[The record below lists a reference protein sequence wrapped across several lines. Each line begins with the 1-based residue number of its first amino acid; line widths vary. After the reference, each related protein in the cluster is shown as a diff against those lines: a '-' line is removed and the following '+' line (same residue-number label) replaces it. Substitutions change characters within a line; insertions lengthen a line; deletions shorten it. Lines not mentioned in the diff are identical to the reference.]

1 MDTSPKQDS
10 NVSTMRVPSVTVS
23 TEPAEVVLKG
33 DADTETR
40 EFERGS
46 RFWMIFVAL
55 CCCTLLSAL
64 DLVNIILK

>member
-1 MDTSPKQDS
+1 MDTLPKQDS
-10 NVSTMRVPSVTVS
+10 NVSTMRVSSVTVS

-33 DADTETR
+33 DADTER
-40 EFERGS
+40 DFERGS

-64 DLVNIILK
+64 DLVSIILK